1 MRADFINPFLHAMV
15 NVLRTM
21 GNYQPQVGK
30 PIKKDDNDNIARG
43 VVSGFIDLMGEQTAG
58 SMAISFPKEV
68 ALDLVAKILGD
79 KISEVDDTAKDLVGE
94 LTNMVSGGAK
104 KILSEKGFHFYL
116 SQPVTFDGVNHK
128 ILHSVQGPKIIIPF
142 HIESGHFVVE
152 VCFRGN

>member
-30 PIKKDDNDNIARG
+30 PIKKEADDNLARG

-68 ALDLVAKILGD
+68 ALDLVERILGD
-79 KISEVDDTAKDLVGE
+79 KLTEVDETVKDLVGE

-104 KILSEKGFHFYL
+104 KLLSEKGFHFYL
-116 SQPVTFDGVNHK
+116 SQPVTFDGEKHQ
-128 ILHSVQGPKIIIPF
+128 ILHNVYGPKIIIPF
-142 HIESGHFVVE
+142 HVESGHFVVE
-152 VCFRGN
+152 VCFRD